1 MWFKCFKWLKKHAN
15 TNDTNY
21 TSYSNDTDDANEM
34 IRYKWYNTNDMIQMV
49 QYKWYDT
56 KDTIQIIQIKWY
68 YKNNSSENKWVTNS
82 IEEFAISRLKQTK
95 ADIFDAKVSQ
105 HL

>member
-1 MWFKCFKWLKKHAN
+1 MIKK
-15 TNDTNY
+15 TCK
-21 TSYSNDTDDANEM
+21 
-34 IRYKWYNTNDMIQMV
+34 YKWYKLYKLFKWYRWCKWNDTIQMV